1 MSLKDKLAKL
11 PVTPGVY
18 LYKNDA
24 GKIIYVG
31 KAAIL
36 RNRVRSYFQNSK
48 QHDPKTLLLI
58 ANIKDLDWVEVG
70 SEVEALFLESELIKR
85 YKPQYNIML
94 RDDKHW
100 NYVRIP
106 FKQTWPDVS
115 MVRRPID
122 DGATYYGPFS
132 EGLALRR
139 SLRWLRRIFPY
150 ITHTNMPK
158 RACLDAHIGLCP
170 NPEENAI
177 SEAEYKKNL
186 RKLAMYLSGKG
197 GQLMKQL
204 EKEMKKA
211 SKAKDYE
218 GAAGLRDQVHD
229 LKALSKQMIF
239 GKEEM
244 FDLTLDQALAGL
256 SERLELKGAP
266 RRIECYDI
274 SHIQGSD
281 NVASMIVFTDGIPHK
296 EEYRKF
302 KMRLKGNDDFAH
314 MREVIS
320 RRFSGRNLDGWPL
333 PDLIL
338 IDGGKGQLA
347 AALEVLKEKQI
358 PIPTAAL
365 AKREEELIRC
375 LPSGKYETIW
385 LPRDSHVLKLLQRIR
400 DEAHRFAVTY
410 HALLRSKRQVKSQ
423 LDDIPGIGPLTRKKL
438 VKAFGSVRGVKEAE
452 ESELSA
458 AVGTAKARIIKQHL
472 S

>member
-1 MSLKDKLAKL
+1 MSLKEKLAKL
-11 PVTPGVY
+11 PVKPGVY
-18 LYKNDA
+18 LYKNAD

-36 RNRVRSYFQNSK
+36 RNRVGSYFQKSK

-58 ANIKDLDWVEVG
+58 DDIRDLDWVEVG

-85 YKPQYNIML
+85 YKPQYNILL

-100 NYVRIP
+100 NYIRIP
-106 FKQTWPDVS
+106 FKKTWPEIT
-115 MVRRPID
+115 MVRRPDD

-139 SLRWLRRIFPY
+139 ALKMLRRIFPY
-150 ITHTNMPK
+150 VTHAQLPK
-158 RACLDAHIGLCP
+158 RACLDAHLGLCP
-170 NPEENAI
+170 NPEEGAI
-177 SEAEYKKNL
+177 SETEYKRSL
-186 RKLAMYLSGKG
+186 RKLGLYLSGKG
-197 GQLMKQL
+197 GQLITQL

-211 SKAKDYE
+211 SRVKNFEDATQ
-218 GAAGLRDQVHD
+218 LRDQMLD

-244 FDLTLDQALAGL
+244 FDLTRDQALSGL
-256 SERLELKGAP
+256 AERLDLKGIP

-281 NVASMIVFTDGIPHK
+281 NVASMIVFTDGVPHK

-302 KMRLKGNDDFAH
+302 KMKLRGNDDFAH
-314 MREVIS
+314 MKEVIS
-320 RRFSGRNLDGWPL
+320 RRFSGRSLEGWSK
-333 PDLIL
+333 PDLII
-338 IDGGKGQLA
+338 IDGGKGQLS
-347 AALEVLKEKQI
+347 AALEVLKQKEI
-358 PIPTAAL
+358 PIPAAAL

-375 LPSGKYETIW
+375 LPSGKFESIW
-385 LPRDSHVLKLLQRIR
+385 LPRDSHVLQLLQRIR

-410 HALLRSKRQVKSQ
+410 HSLLRSKRQTKSL

-438 VKAFGSVRGVKEAE
+438 VKAFGSVRGVKEA
-452 ESELSA
+452 SEPELA
-458 AVGTAKARIIKQHL
+458 ATVGTAKARLIKHHL
-472 S
+472 P